1 MNTAQQSSQPR
12 QLTPHELAGVV
23 KGFREMRKW
32 SQEQLAEVAGL
43 STRTVQRLEDEQPSS
58 VDTRRALARAF
69 DADDID
75 LFNKPYVIPTAEE
88 LAAEKE
94 RLEKENVTLQAIRLE
109 TGKQLAQLAEPT
121 QASLFSEVVPLPPGA
136 DEVFARL
143 TDYCREYSE
152 AAELYSAVAKLGV
165 YEELDGMV
173 KELRA
178 AGFSL
183 VGATRKAMA
192 GHFEDKSGISF
203 GIVYVVVAPLGHEP
217 EQLMVPRE
225 LQMG

>member
-43 STRTVQRLEDEQPSS
+43 STRTVQRVEDEQPSS

-69 DADDID
+69 DSDDID
-75 LFNKPYVIPTAEE
+75 LFNKPYVIPTAEQ
-88 LAAEKE
+88 LAAEKA
-94 RLEKENVTLQAIRLE
+94 RLEKENVTLQAVRLE

-121 QASLFSEVVPLPPGA
+121 QASLFSEVIPLPPGA

-143 TDYCREYSE
+143 TDYCRDYSE
-152 AAELYSAVAKLGV
+152 AAELYSAVGRLGV
-165 YEELDGMV
+165 YQELDEMV
-173 KELRA
+173 AELRA

-183 VGATRKAMA
+183 VGATRKAVA
-192 GHFEDKSGISF
+192 GLF
-203 GIVYVVVAPLGHEP
+203 GSKTGTPLEVAYVVVAPVGHEP

-225 LQMG
+225 LRLG